1 MRKSYIDDLTPS
13 EQRVYDY
20 LMKPEYHNKL
30 IAYELGIKNGTV
42 VFHSVNIYKK
52 KNVHS
57 RAELLEKEKNESV

>member
-1 MRKSYIDDLTPS
+1 MRKSYGDNLSPS

-20 LMKPEYHNKL
+20 LMKPEYYNKL

-42 VFHSVNIYKK
+42 VYHTVNIFKK